1 MMRKGI
7 AYTLL
12 LIEPGLWK
20 WQFRIGATLTT
31 GMTRTSLMGMAAHS
45 ACNRIDRELKK
56 ARGFARQ

>member
-20 WQFRIGATLTT
+20 WQFRIGATITT
-31 GMTRTSLMGMAAHS
+31 GTTRTSLMGMAAHS
-45 ACNRIDRELKK
+45 ASNRIDRELKK
-56 ARGFARQ
+56 ARGLTRH

>member
-20 WQFRIGATLTT
+20 WQFQIGATITT
-31 GMTRTSLMGMAAHS
+31 GKTRTTLMGMAAHS
-45 ACNRIDRELKK
+45 ASNRIDGELKK
-56 ARGFARQ
+56 ARGFTQQ